1 MCNHYQHV
9 FRAHKDCC
17 LARKIYC
24 EGRIPRSITM
34 QSKKVHEQARKP
46 IPCGVSSPVRAI
58 KPYPFYTMSA
68 GGSVIT
74 HYHWNHEYKKDRL
87 YALSSQKVTQCMP
100 PTINL
105 EIERRIAEL
114 RRKHPDYG
122 MKRKK
127 RVEETRDVECGRIK
141 GTFGRRGFYVP

>member
-1 MCNHYQHV
+1 
-9 FRAHKDCC
+9 
-17 LARKIYC
+17 
-24 EGRIPRSITM
+24 
-34 QSKKVHEQARKP
+34 
-46 IPCGVSSPVRAI
+46 
-58 KPYPFYTMSA
+58 
-68 GGSVIT
+68 
-74 HYHWNHEYKKDRL
+74 
-87 YALSSQKVTQCMP
+87 MP